1 MQPGS
6 SEADLG
12 DSGDGD
18 RPYADGRGGRAKGS
32 KARRPDGYIT
42 NRASYTGDPG
52 DVHTMPK
59 RLGPENLASKLT
71 VPERVLLFCLA
82 SGTDWVRAGV
92 NPSVAQHMLV
102 RDLVARDQTGNRF
115 VLTALGR
122 AVLAALLRSP
132 MKAARS

>member
-1 MQPGS
+1 MVAAAGQKVQ
-6 SEADLG
+6 
-12 DSGDGD
+12 
-18 RPYADGRGGRAKGS
+18 RRAGLM
-32 KARRPDGYIT
+32 DIT

-122 AVLAALLRSP
+122 AVLAALLRPP
-132 MKAARS
+132 MNAARS